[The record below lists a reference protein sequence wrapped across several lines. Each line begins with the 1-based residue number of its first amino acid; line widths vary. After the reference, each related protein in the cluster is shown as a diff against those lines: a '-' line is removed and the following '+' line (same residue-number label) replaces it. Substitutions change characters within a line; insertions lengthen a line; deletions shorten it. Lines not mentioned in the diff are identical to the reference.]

1 MSVCDTLVLSM
12 YMQINALL
20 GMPVWDASLLSVPVG
35 IIPCFT
41 LVWGVIVLSLLVQGL
56 SNVFAML
63 VHRLYQVP
71 KRQHC
76 MPLIPS
82 ASLHIQLLDSKY
94 CLPVSFSHLPMSHH
108 AAQDTS
114 PLDLWAISDEHVT
127 RSAIQRCNAGAALQ
141 LNILLPYVFVHLCA
155 SPKSATCAGW

>member
-20 GMPVWDASLLSVPVG
+20 GMPVWDSSLLSVPVG

-56 SNVFAML
+56 SNVFTML
-63 VHRLYQVP
+63 VHRLYRVP

-76 MPLIPS
+76 MALIPS

-94 CLPVSFSHLPMSHH
+94 CLPVSFFPCHTMLLKIPLPWICGESVMNMGPGQVQCRRCL
-108 AAQDTS
+108 AAHT
-114 PLDLWAISDEHVT
+114 HT
-127 RSAIQRCNAGAALQ
+127 
-141 LNILLPYVFVHLCA
+141 LLPYVFAHLCA
-155 SPKSATCAGW
+155 SPKSVTCAGW